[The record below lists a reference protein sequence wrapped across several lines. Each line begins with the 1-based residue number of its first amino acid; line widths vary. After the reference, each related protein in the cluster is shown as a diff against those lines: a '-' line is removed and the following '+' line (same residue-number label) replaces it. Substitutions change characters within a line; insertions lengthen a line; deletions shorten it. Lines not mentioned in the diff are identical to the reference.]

1 MATGMNVDCRYQ
13 SRQEEK
19 YTFLIKNYVQSFE
32 DKEVLAVVQ
41 KPPCTIFMVVLRT
54 PSQFRNK
61 WKKILH
67 YIYLLLL

>member
-41 KPPCTIFMVVLRT
+41 KPPYTYNFYGSSTDSESI
-54 PSQFRNK
+54 S
-61 WKKILH
+61 
-67 YIYLLLL
+67 